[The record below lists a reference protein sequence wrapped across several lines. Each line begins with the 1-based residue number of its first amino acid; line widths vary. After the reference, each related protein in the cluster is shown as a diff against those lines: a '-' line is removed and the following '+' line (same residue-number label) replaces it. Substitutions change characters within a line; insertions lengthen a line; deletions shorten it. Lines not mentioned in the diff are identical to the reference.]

1 MERIG
6 GANER
11 KRGIHPMRS
20 DTARRSSVE
29 KSASKPRRRIAGL
42 SVYVKGSEPR
52 NGDSH
57 SPRAVCSRARTR
69 CTPAPPCHSSS
80 TEWWWSCDNW
90 NTASP
95 VAFGC
100 SESRESRDSVQPR
113 ARLGSAVRGTGVS
126 IARRAELPSI
136 HEVCGTDRKQRLHSS
151 LPLFRPNAEK
161 FC

>member
-29 KSASKPRRRIAGL
+29 KKSVSKPRQRIAGL

-100 SESRESRDSVQPR
+100 SESRESRETQPR
-113 ARLGSAVRGTGVS
+113 LGEIRIGSHGEGDQARGRGSWRGQQCG
-126 IARRAELPSI
+126 RCCRA
-136 HEVCGTDRKQRLHSS
+136 GTDTKQS
-151 LPLFRPNAEK
+151 LYFALSPAF
-161 FC
+161 